1 MKTGPLFAA
10 TALWGAASA
19 AVAVIDS
26 PKSAPI
32 VAAGASIA
40 LLSAACI
47 GRQPIRGLFIGSPKL
62 FLLLGLI
69 EAANIALYFGAL
81 AIGPTPV
88 VVALHLTAPM
98 MLIALDAL
106 RGKRRVNLLLLAELA
121 AIILAISLVVGD
133 PQRGSGM
140 GSTVLACVMALGSA
154 AAVAVLITLISR
166 SSGQRPAAASAGI
179 QLGLAAL
186 FVSPM
191 LAFGVG
197 SPEQVLSLMAVGG
210 ALLGPGFLL
219 YWIGMRKSDATT
231 AGIIG
236 LNEVLVASLLV
247 GLVGTGGITLATVIA
262 GALIV
267 IAVGLERFSLRGVC

>member
-1 MKTGPLFAA
+1 MKTAPLFAA

-19 AVAVIDS
+19 AVAIINS
-26 PKSAPI
+26 PVSAPI
-32 VAAGASIA
+32 VAAGASVA
-40 LLSAACI
+40 LLSAARI
-47 GRQPIRGLFIGSPKL
+47 GNQNIRSVFRCSTRL
-62 FLLLGLI
+62 FLVLGII

-81 AIGPTPV
+81 SIGPTPV
-88 VVALHLTAPM
+88 VVALHLTAPVI
-98 MLIALDAL
+98 LIALDAL
-106 RGKRRVNLLLLAELA
+106 RGARRVNLLLIVELVV
-121 AIILAISLVVGD
+121 IVLAIALVVGD
-133 PQRGSGM
+133 PQRNSSI
-140 GSTVLACVMALGSA
+140 GSTIVACTMALGSA

-166 SSGQRPAAASAGI
+166 SSVERPAAASAGI

-247 GLVGTGGITLATVIA
+247 GLMGSGGVTPATAIA

>member
-1 MKTGPLFAA
+1 
-10 TALWGAASA
+10 
-19 AVAVIDS
+19 
-26 PKSAPI
+26 
-32 VAAGASIA
+32 
-40 LLSAACI
+40 
-47 GRQPIRGLFIGSPKL
+47 
-62 FLLLGLI
+62 
-69 EAANIALYFGAL
+69 
-81 AIGPTPV
+81 
-88 VVALHLTAPM
+88 
-98 MLIALDAL
+98 
-106 RGKRRVNLLLLAELA
+106 
-121 AIILAISLVVGD
+121 
-133 PQRGSGM
+133 
-140 GSTVLACVMALGSA
+140 MALGSA

-166 SSGQRPAAASAGI
+166 SSVGRPAAASAGI

-236 LNEVLVASLLV
+236 LNQVLVASLLV
-247 GLVGTGGITLATVIA
+247 GLMGSGGITPATAIA